1 MYIEYFEFH
10 DNAIFKLRTAIPP
23 PHSEIDYILLL
34 PQASQILPAVLS
46 HDMFLTVTVFI

>member
-1 MYIEYFEFH
+1 MCIEYFEFH
-10 DNAIFKLRTAIPP
+10 DNAIFNLRTANPP
-23 PHSEIDYILLL
+23 PSQIDYILLL